1 MENTFDLIIP
11 VAGKEVSFVHRVTM
25 YARKNLEGLDC
36 IYILTNKKHFKKI
49 AKNLKEQRNIT
60 LLDEDTLIDGLTFEC
75 IKDFVKRYTNNVT
88 PGWYFQQFLKYAF
101 AFTSYAKQY
110 YLSWDADTIPIAK
123 INFFK
128 NGQPLFTRKTEYNE
142 NYFTTIKKILGIAK
156 VVPYSFI
163 AEHMLFNSNIV
174 KEIVEKISACDV
186 EGNTWYEK
194 ILRAG
199 DYSVGKPPYSE
210 FETYGTYVT
219 AYYPNLYQIRQLNT
233 FRRGSVI
240 RGRYI
245 SDNLLETLS
254 FDIDTISFELRDK
267 PPFPYNIPYIWW
279 RFKDISYKIFHN
291 KPSIILQK
299 LRECLFLK

>member
-1 MENTFDLIIP
+1 MENRFDLIIP
-11 VAGKEVSFVHRVTM
+11 VAEKEASFVHRVTM

-60 LLDEDTLIDGLTFEC
+60 LLDEDALIDGLTFERV
-75 IKDFVKRYTNNVT
+75 KDLVKRYTNNVT

-101 AFTSYAKQY
+101 AFTSHAKQY

-123 INFFK
+123 ISFFE

-142 NYFTTIKKILGIAK
+142 NYFATIEKILGITKIAS
-156 VVPYSFI
+156 YSFI
-163 AEHMLFNSNIV
+163 AEHMVFKSDIV
-174 KEIVEKISACDV
+174 KEIVEKISKCSV
-186 EGNTWYEK
+186 EGDTWYEK

-199 DYSVGKPPYSE
+199 DYSVDKPPYSE

-219 AYYPNLYQIRQLNT
+219 TYYPNLYQTRQLNT
-233 FRRGSVI
+233 LRRGNLI
-240 RGRYI
+240 RGRHI
-245 SDNLLETLS
+245 SDKMLKTLS

-279 RFKDISYKIFHN
+279 SLKDLSYKILHN
-291 KPSIILQK
+291 RPSVV
-299 LRECLFLK
+299 LKKMKRRI